1 VEWRTQQVCH
11 LLNNNAMLLIAC
23 LVYTG
28 ISTAD
33 THTSDNIKSASDAYM
48 EDAAG
53 HFENFVR
60 EMWVVM
66 REKLDDA
73 AKRGPIRAILLPNTD
88 SREDEEKMAESLRKG
103 VKNLGDGIAADTAE
117 WQATRKKGGKR

>member
-1 VEWRTQQVCH
+1 
-11 LLNNNAMLLIAC
+11 MLLIAC

>member
-1 VEWRTQQVCH
+1 
-11 LLNNNAMLLIAC
+11 
-23 LVYTG
+23 
-28 ISTAD
+28 
-33 THTSDNIKSASDAYM
+33 M
-48 EDAAG
+48 EDAAS
-53 HFENFVR
+53 HFENFIR

-88 SREDEEKMAESLRKG
+88 SREDEEKMADSLGKG

-117 WQATRKKGGKR
+117 WQATRKNVRNDKNN